1 MPTQKQ
7 EKLAIQLIENTKR
20 DNPKT
25 AQEILES
32 IGYSKATARGLAKV
46 IIYSKGVK
54 EILIREGFSEDK
66 AKQVVG
72 NILSKGKKEKSKLS
86 AADMIF
92 KVQGTYAPTKSI
104 SAHLN
109 IEKKI
114 IDPEI
119 LESEQKYN
127 ELIKRKLIDRS
138 EVRKQADS

>member
-1 MPTQKQ
+1 MTTQKQ
-7 EKLAIQLIENTKR
+7 KRIAKELIDNTQRKKP
-20 DNPKT
+20 DT
-25 AQEILES
+25 AQAMVERVGYTRSAAKAKSKEI
-32 IGYSKATARGLAKV
+32 IN
-46 IIYSKGVK
+46 SKGVK
-54 EILIREGFSEDK
+54 EAMIEYGFSEDK

-72 NILSKGKKEKSKLS
+72 DILIKGKKEKNKLS

-104 SAHLN
+104 QLN

-127 ELIKRKLIDRS
+127 ELIKRKLIGRS
-138 EVRKQADS
+138 ETRKQAGS